1 MIRVIAAPAI
11 IFDGPPIMVVR
22 LVFGDDVNGFHRGS
36 VIANYHPDDL
46 RELELVL
53 ELGQR
58 YVNAKG

>member
-1 MIRVIAAPAI
+1 
-11 IFDGPPIMVVR
+11 MVVR